1 LVAVNSAIG
10 GPLETVNYTN
20 TTDLRVEGLAG
31 SDTFNVTPSPSTTIF
46 IDGGDPIGSTP
57 GDVLQITA
65 GGSNVAFTPGPHS
78 DEGGFSVGANQLVSF
93 AHIEST
99 SVTGTAV
106 AGQTATLSGTSE
118 ADVITVGG
126 TGTNSFTAA
135 ISDGA
140 T

>member
-1 LVAVNSAIG
+1 
-10 GPLETVNYTN
+10 
-20 TTDLRVEGLAG
+20 G
-31 SDTFNVTPSPSTTIF
+31 SDTFNVTPSTTATIF

-65 GGSNVAFTPGPHS
+65 GSSNITFSPGPHS

-99 SVTGTAV
+99 SVGGTGA
-106 AGQTATLSGTSE
+106 AGQTATLSGSSE
-118 ADVITVGG
+118 ADVITVVG

-135 ISDGA
+135 ISDGPTVA
-140 T
+140 YSSFPVITINANEGS